1 MADFSNPVESILID
15 RLFLTNISQKVY
27 SKGLSGSHLI
37 PNWLVNEE
45 VGLTG
50 LGTPYYDSVKF
61 KLDDLNETPEFIES
75 VISIS
80 NLANISKTYIN
91 GRKSSVKQITGFG
104 DYEITF
110 NIKLVSPH
118 TLGTDSSIS
127 NIENAIKNKSN
138 TLPPPPYTEVQKV
151 GIGGVSYKSADYVP
165 NTELRNLINFF
176 NIFYAN
182 MSYKNIEVKSLYLNN
197 AFGITNIVPYS
208 ISTQQNIDS
217 TNTYNIVIAAYS
229 DFAEDTST
237 YSNEIIPL

>member
-15 RLFLTNISQKVY
+15 RLFLTNIGQKVY
-27 SKGLSGSHLI
+27 TKLSSGSHLI

-80 NLANISKTYIN
+80 NSANISKTYIN

-110 NIKLVSPH
+110 NIKLVSPKEVSKYDIIP
-118 TLGTDSSIS
+118 GTQIQ
-127 NIENAIKNKSN
+127 E
-138 TLPPPPYTEVQKV
+138 V
-151 GIGGVSYKSADYVP
+151 GIGVPIVNATDYAP